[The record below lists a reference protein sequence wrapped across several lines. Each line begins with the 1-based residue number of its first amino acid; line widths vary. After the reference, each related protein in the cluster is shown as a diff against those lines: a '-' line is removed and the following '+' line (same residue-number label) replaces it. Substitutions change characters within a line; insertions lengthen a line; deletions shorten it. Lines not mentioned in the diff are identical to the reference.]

1 MNGASAVPATLIRR
15 TVKTLGCGTTILFGQ
30 TEMHGVIS
38 QTKLTDSPQD
48 QAETVGQPLPD
59 LEGEDR
65 RPRDRGRAA
74 SGRAGEICCCGYQN
88 MIECYRMPD
97 ATRETID
104 SAGWLH
110 MSDLGCMDERGFIKI
125 TGRLK
130 DMIIRGGLNIYPRE
144 IEELPQTHPAVAEAA
159 VVGVPDERWGEQL
172 AAVIRLNL
180 ADERPSVGE
189 LRAFCRTRM
198 SAHKTPAYWSFVEAM
213 PVTPTGKVQKFVL
226 RDRLSAGVLPIESA
240 QEVLS

>member
-1 MNGASAVPATLIRR
+1 
-15 TVKTLGCGTTILFGQ
+15 
-30 TEMHGVIS
+30 
-38 QTKLTDSPQD
+38 
-48 QAETVGQPLPD
+48 
-59 LEGEDR
+59 
-65 RPRDRGRAA
+65 
-74 SGRAGEICCCGYQN
+74 
-88 MIECYRMPD
+88 
-97 ATRETID
+97 
-104 SAGWLH
+104 

-130 DMIIRGGLNIYPRE
+130 DMIIRGGLNIYPRA
-144 IEELPQTHPAVAEAA
+144 IQSRSCCRRIR
-159 VVGVPDERWGEQL
+159 RWPRPPWSACRTKRWDEQL

-198 SAHKTPAYWSFVEAM
+198 SAHKTPAYWTFVEAM